1 MDEQEKVF
9 DTTSIVMLLTI
20 SVANDAAEIF
30 FDLLA
35 ATGIGLPGEAIMEPI
50 NFLVDCIVTPWFF
63 IKCGFGG
70 PTIAQLLDDFLS
82 FVGVPGRTLSV
93 AFGIYVANNP
103 QSFLGR
109 IGALAATVETGGEA
123 ALVSEGAEAAQA
135 GERIIQEEERARELA
150 AEAGAGAKAEGGLG
164 EGAGAE
170 KKTAEQRR
178 EEELEKKMEPEAERE
193 PGEVAEEK
201 IFEQTPG
208 VITPEN
214 AEKEE
219 DEEPV
224 AAENIASPQQSNII
238 SMEDIRR
245 NPNAVRDGFR
255 RSTRPA
261 QKISEDM
268 GTEEDASLDQ
278 AA

>member
-9 DTTSIVMLLTI
+9 DTTSIIILLMI

-63 IKCGFGG
+63 MKCGFGG

-103 QSFLGR
+103 QSFVGR
-109 IGALAATVETGGEA
+109 IGMLAATVETGGEA
-123 ALVSEGAEAAQA
+123 AAVSEGAEAVQA
-135 GERIIQEEERARELA
+135 GERVVQEEERARGLA
-150 AEAGAGAKAEGGLG
+150 AEAEGGLAKEEAVG
-164 EGAGAE
+164 E
-170 KKTAEQRR
+170 KTAEQRAK
-178 EEELEKKMEPEAERE
+178 EEEIEKKLEPEAQRE
-193 PGEVAEEK
+193 PEEVAREK

-208 VITPEN
+208 ARNQEGSETEEENEEDGAQEN
-214 AEKEE
+214 A
-219 DEEPV
+219 PG
-224 AAENIASPQQSNII
+224 SNVVSI
-238 SMEDIRR
+238 EDIRR
-245 NPNAVRDGFR
+245 NPNASRGR
-255 RSTRPA
+255 TGRPDA
-261 QKISEDM
+261 PRKEAAESNAS
-268 GTEEDASLDQ
+268 EEDVSLDR